1 MKQLIR
7 ILVALSIFAGCLA
20 IMPSCQNGQAP
31 PVSDA
36 LITAS
41 VAAGTSVALKTIPA
55 LKDHPDKQ
63 HVVAN
68 YLNTY
73 AGALRTIS
81 GNPTDAELTAQLMA
95 FVPPDIQNQYPELA
109 SFAVPL
115 IVSFYDW
122 AHAKYGNDTAQ
133 LYKILND
140 IATGI
145 ETGASCCL
153 H

>member
-1 MKQLIR
+1 MKRQLLR
-7 ILVALSIFAGCLA
+7 ILVASLIFCFCLA
-20 IMPSCQNGQAP
+20 IMPGCQNGQP
-31 PVSDA
+31 PPISDA

-41 VAAGTSVALKTIPA
+41 VSAATSTGLKLA
-55 LKDHPDKQ
+55 VKDEAKQ
-63 HVVAN
+63 HIIAN

-81 GNPTDAELTAQLMA
+81 GNPTDAQLTQQLMS
-95 FVPPDIQNQYPELA
+95 FVPPNIESQYPEIA
-109 SFAVPL
+109 SFAIPL

-122 AHAKYGNDTAQ
+122 AHTKYGNDTAQ

-153 H
+153 K

>member
-1 MKQLIR
+1 MNRPAREALR
-7 ILVALSIFAGCLA
+7 ILILIAVFSLA
-20 IMPSCQNGQAP
+20 WSCKPGQAP

-41 VAAGTSVALKTIPA
+41 VSAATSTGLKLAI
-55 LKDHPDKQ
+55 KDVNKQ
-63 HVVAN
+63 HVIAN

-73 AGALRTIS
+73 AGALRTIT
-81 GNPTDAELTAQLMA
+81 GNPTDAQLTAQLMA
-95 FVPPDIQNQYPELA
+95 FVPPDIENQYPEIA
-109 SFAVPL
+109 SFAIPL
-115 IVSFYDW
+115 IVGFYDW

-140 IATGI
+140 VATGI